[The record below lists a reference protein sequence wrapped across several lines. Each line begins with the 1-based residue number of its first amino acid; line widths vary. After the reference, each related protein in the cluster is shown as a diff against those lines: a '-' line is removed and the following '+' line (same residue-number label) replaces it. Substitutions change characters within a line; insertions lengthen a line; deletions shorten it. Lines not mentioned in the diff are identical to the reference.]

1 MAISGTDLLIVQKPG
16 ALTKYKVTVAELSSS
31 GGGLWETSGNN
42 IAPSSSTAGIVVQK
56 NSVINGLN
64 IGVGGAGAATST
76 QLGNT
81 VLGFEALP
89 GVGAFTQTGQ
99 SNTVIGYQALK
110 SSEGSQCVAVGYKA
124 LSNNGNTVNCIAI
137 GYQAMMNFSARQNPI
152 SHANIAIGDNA
163 MVNCTE
169 ATSSIAIGQNALFD
183 MNPVDGLGG
192 NNVAVGVV
200 SCNRLTEGE
209 YNVALGMGTGHNILT
224 GSQNTFVGN
233 YAGSHLTNYPDIGDN
248 NTGIGANCLQDLQDT
263 AENNTAIGFNSGAG
277 LTGSNNVIL
286 GSWEAVGPDTSIA
299 NTIILANGVGEE
311 RARCDNTGTW
321 TFSGSGGGGGGAPLD
336 SPNFTGTPT
345 APTAAAGTNT
355 TQLATTAFVMGS
367 FVSPNLTGTPT
378 TSDATAGA
386 SSSQIANTKFVTN
399 GISTAVSSID
409 TDISNINT
417 ALASKANIASPSFT
431 GVPAA
436 PTANA
441 GAESS
446 QIATTQ
452 FVATAVSIKAN
463 LASPTF
469 TGIPTAP
476 TGSVGLSTTQI
487 ATTAFVSAAVSA
499 VDTALADKAD
509 IASPDFTGVP
519 TAPTAA
525 LNTNTLQLATT
536 AFVQNQLSTKAN
548 LNSPEFIG
556 VPLAPTANPGTDTTQ
571 IASTA
576 FVSTA
581 VTGLAPLASP
591 NFTGVPVGPTPA
603 IGINTSQ
610 LVPAAWVN
618 TELGNYAPLASPSLS
633 GTPTTP
639 TANSGTDTTQIA
651 STAFVSD
658 AVNGLA
664 PLASPSFTGVPAA
677 PTANAGADTT
687 QLATTA
693 FVTGGISTAVTGIN
707 VSLNAKAD
715 IASPDFTGVP
725 TAPTAVAGADTTQLA
740 TTAFVSAA
748 VSVVDT
754 ALGDKADIAS
764 PAFTGTPTAP
774 TGTAGLSTTQIATT
788 AFVTDGISTAV
799 SSIDTDISNI
809 NTALGDKADIAS
821 PSFTG
826 VPAAPTGTAG
836 LSTTQIATTAF
847 VTGGISTAVSSLD
860 TDISNINT
868 ALADKAD
875 IASPDF
881 TGTPTAPTG
890 SAGLSTTQ
898 LATTAFVTGGI
909 STAVSDINTALGDKA
924 DIASPTFTGTV
935 GADKIDASGDVLIGS
950 NPGNAANNT
959 DGGWYGASGRV
970 TLYHSTTQD
979 DAFLT
984 CSKNDGAGSS
994 TQPLV
999 IGDDGDITAA
1009 GDVILGSGSFDGGA
1023 ARIDATGGGFYGQ
1036 SFTGKNSSSYADD
1049 EIKLFIGQGKDVNG
1063 AAGPETFN
1071 VFADGS
1077 AYFGEL
1083 GVRGLGGTDT
1093 AFYVWDADNSNNTS
1107 LSISANGNIRAGEYI
1122 GRQGKGGFYFGDN
1135 SVLPANNGAL
1145 TNGTTDLGSTN
1156 YAWANITAAGKAN
1169 IGSTTLA
1176 GVALAVTNSDT
1187 WNTLSLKNLN
1197 ASGKLL
1203 SGFDVNNNEKVT
1215 ILATGKIVSGGD
1227 AEGGAN
1233 NGSTMFVGSGFMASY
1248 ESATAPIFRGYTT
1261 YNAGAGTGSETPTF
1275 NVSAGGAVTAN
1286 SLSIGQR
1293 SDFGT
1298 TLTVDDST
1306 VGISV
1311 GSSNGLVV
1319 YTSGKATSAGDITAN
1334 LFISSAYSG
1343 GSDGRPAYF
1352 AADGTLTDSSSDR
1365 RLKKNIETIGSQVDN
1380 IKALNPVSFNWIDT
1394 DTRGAQNE
1402 IGFIA
1407 QEMQEIIPEVVGFNR
1422 DQTLTLDY
1430 AKLVPVLTSA
1440 LQEALSKIETLEA
1453 KVAVLESE

>member
-519 TAPTAA
+519 TAPTAV
-525 LNTNTLQLATT
+525 LNTDTTQLATT
-536 AFVQNQLSTKAN
+536 AFVQNQLSTKAD

-764 PAFTGTPTAP
+764 PA
-774 TGTAGLSTTQIATT
+774 
-788 AFVTDGISTAV
+788 
-799 SSIDTDISNI
+799 
-809 NTALGDKADIAS
+809 
-821 PSFTG
+821 
-826 VPAAPTGTAG
+826 
-836 LSTTQIATTAF
+836 
-847 VTGGISTAVSSLD
+847 
-860 TDISNINT
+860 
-868 ALADKAD
+868 
-875 IASPDF
+875 F